1 VTCRTDIQIAWYRGV
16 NLAQSVF
23 RCLYYFHPD
32 KLNYAENDFMRI
44 IFRTWLVA
52 YCKSIDLAYVEFS
65 KGHVNDVEDIW
76 MDHFGIAVHLDDTV
90 EEVDSQLDQAIMWIH
105 EWGRE
110 IISSVSKFY
119 C

>member
-1 VTCRTDIQIAWYRGV
+1 
-16 NLAQSVF
+16 
-23 RCLYYFHPD
+23 
-32 KLNYAENDFMRI
+32 LNYAENDFMRI

-90 EEVDSQLDQAIMWIH
+90 QEVDSQLDQAIMWIH

-110 IISSVSKFY
+110 VI

>member
-1 VTCRTDIQIAWYRGV
+1 
-16 NLAQSVF
+16 
-23 RCLYYFHPD
+23 
-32 KLNYAENDFMRI
+32 
-44 IFRTWLVA
+44 VA

-90 EEVDSQLDQAIMWIH
+90 QEVDSQLDQAIMWIH

-110 IISSVSKFY
+110 FISLVWGLHSLIIQNLMIVL
-119 C
+119 